1 MSSKREYTKEK
12 SINDL
17 INSVEPV
24 KKSKRQQ
31 YFEDQR
37 RNLSDREL
45 QLDLLYS
52 QKLLIETMDKVR
64 GNTNTLIWWL
74 IAIPFMI
81 GAIVFVGTTT

>member
-1 MSSKREYTKEK
+1 MA
-12 SINDL
+12 
-17 INSVEPV
+17 EPM
-24 KKSKRQQ
+24 KKSKQQQ

-74 IAIPFMI
+74 IAIPVII
-81 GAIVFVGTTT
+81 GAIIFMTATNI